1 MYKAG
6 DPTPF
11 RAQVRHLSLD
21 MELAVLDIVD
31 CSAERKQ
38 QRQVQQQRRQ
48 RSSGRGS
55 GSRLGRAPSQQ
66 SGGGAHQGSVNGADE
81 ADQGEDEEEEGEEEE
96 EELDDVQRFWQGV
109 RPLVLGDL
117 PSVQQPVQASDSTGR
132 GMLGDLPSVQRPVQA
147 SVSTGG
153 VEGGGRG
160 PAQCA
165 AALYRQV
172 IALAGGWKGTC

>member
-31 CSAERKQ
+31 RSAERQ
-38 QRQVQQQRRQ
+38 HQRQMQQRRQ

-66 SGGGAHQGSVNGADE
+66 SSGGAHQGGANVADE
-81 ADQGEDEEEEGEEEE
+81 ADQGEDEAEEEVGEEEE

-109 RPLVLGDL
+109 RPLLLGDL
-117 PSVQQPVQASDSTGR
+117 PSVQQPVQASDRTGR
-132 GMLGDLPSVQRPVQA
+132 GWRGTCLAYSSRYRRVAALVG
-147 SVSTGG
+147 GKG
-153 VEGGGRG
+153 VEGDLLSVQQLCTG
-160 PAQCA
+160 
-165 AALYRQV
+165 
-172 IALAGGWKGTC
+172 K

>member
-31 CSAERKQ
+31 RSAERKQ

-66 SGGGAHQGSVNGADE
+66 SGGSAHQGGVIGADE
-81 ADQGEDEEEEGEEEE
+81 ADQDEDEAEEEGEGQE

-117 PSVQQPVQASDSTGR
+117 PSVQQPVQASVSTGR
-132 GMLGDLPSVQRPVQA
+132 GWRGTFPVYSSRYRRVA
-147 SVSTGG
+147 ALAGWKG
-153 VEGGGRG
+153 VEGDLLSVQQLCTG
-160 PAQCA
+160 
-165 AALYRQV
+165 
-172 IALAGGWKGTC
+172 K